1 VTLNYIFEKNQ
12 IMIVQQF
19 NENAIQYK
27 DFQIWD
33 VENMDA
39 FFNGNGVIQEIFE
52 KDYKTLVSNFD
63 ANRTDI
69 ADTNMEIMVKILDQ
83 IGDKHFMIFTLHDK
97 NHLELVQ
104 MQRTNAMT
112 FGINIEEI
120 SPDHVYIMIMD
131 KHKEV
136 NVGM

>member
-1 VTLNYIFEKNQ
+1 
-12 IMIVQQF
+12 MIVQQF
-19 NENAIQYK
+19 NENAVQYK

-104 MQRTNAMT
+104 MQRNGTMN
-112 FGINIEEI
+112 FGINIEDI

-131 KHKEV
+131 KQKEV

>member
-1 VTLNYIFEKNQ
+1 MWYKSFIEVTLNYIFEKNQ

-19 NENAIQYK
+19 NENAVQYK

-63 ANRTDI
+63 A
-69 ADTNMEIMVKILDQ
+69 KIKKLPRPG
-83 IGDKHFMIFTLHDK
+83 IEPG
-97 NHLELVQ
+97 
-104 MQRTNAMT
+104 T
-112 FGINIEEI
+112 FR
-120 SPDHVYIMIMD
+120 SSV
-131 KHKEV
+131 
-136 NVGM
+136 